1 MYFNYESVCGS
12 CGSGSCYGCG
22 YGCIY
27 STHCGCNGYYGC
39 YENRYSVIDDLIFLL
54 LRNTIE
60 HCFLF
65 SFSKIYSALTTLN
78 PDSSPL
84 EKNDSSG
91 ENSICLQS
99 TC

>member
-1 MYFNYESVCGS
+1 MYFNYGSVCGS
-12 CGSGSCYGCG
+12 CGFGSCYGCG
-22 YGCIY
+22 YGCIH
-27 STHCGCNGYYGC
+27 STHCGCNGYYG
-39 YENRYSVIDDLIFLL
+39 YENKYSVIDDLIFLL

-65 SFSKIYSALTTLN
+65 SFSKIYSALITFN